1 MKFLTRTI
9 TGLTVAAAG
18 AMLAAGF
25 YAETHRTR
33 GQP

>member
-1 MKFLTRTI
+1 MKFLTRTL

-18 AMLAAGF
+18 AMLAVGF
-25 YAETHRTR
+25 YAETHRTP